1 MCEHH
6 GSHVGTT
13 GKGSGQRVTKPSRQH
28 GAQRS
33 SEVVMG
39 FLVPVEKAPKKLLF
53 SQRRVWWT
61 GVLLQG
67 GSRAFRMSP
76 SRGP

>member
-6 GSHVGTT
+6 GDHVGTT

-28 GAQRS
+28 GARRS

-39 FLVPVEKAPKKLLF
+39 FLVPMEKAPKKLLF
-53 SQRRVWWT
+53 SE
-61 GVLLQG
+61 
-67 GSRAFRMSP
+67 
-76 SRGP
+76 RGLVDPCSAPGTQ

>member
-53 SQRRVWWT
+53 SQRRIGGPVFCSREAV
-61 GVLLQG
+61 GLLG
-67 GSRAFRMSP
+67 
-76 SRGP
+76 